1 MDLRIL
7 ILFGGAAAAIWSMFH
22 WRQAVQLVMVLLV
35 VEGAIRKW
43 LFPGAQ
49 DLVYLGKDVL
59 LVAAYLGFV
68 RERASLRYRPPALG
82 FLYSI
87 LVFAAVVGALQIFNP
102 KLPNLLVGVFGFKA
116 YFLYVPI
123 LFVLPAAF
131 PTDRDLIVFL
141 RRYILLSIPI
151 GLLATAQFLSP
162 SSSPLNTYAR
172 ASDEV
177 SGGYI
182 STFGSSDFVR
192 VTASFSYITGY
203 GSYLI
208 AITILVLSYLAVTRW
223 RFVGNLPAYSA
234 LGLALL
240 GMLMT
245 GSRGPV
251 FILSLLFPIYW
262 WLAVMRGGQG
272 GATFGRLLLGLS
284 VLGIVIGFFGSD
296 AVGAF
301 LGRAATT
308 GDVET
313 RLSAPFESPW
323 EVLPAAGLTG
333 YGIGATHQTATA
345 FTQGIAPYSWLHG
358 LEFETETGRVMVE
371 LGPVGFLLVYFIRIY
386 MIFFAFRE
394 VLALRTTFHRAI
406 ATACLL
412 FFLAQLLGS
421 VIFDVTT
428 DLYYWFFGGLLVTVM
443 HLDRQAVRAAAARA
457 AAPGAPP
464 APAPAAFP
472 AGIPRPRPLPA
483 GAGGQ
488 PAGARGA
495 R

>member
-1 MDLRIL
+1 MDPRIL
-7 ILFGGAAAAIWSMFH
+7 VLFAGAAAAVWATLH
-22 WRQAVQLVMVLLV
+22 WRQAVQMVMVLLV

-68 RERASLRYRPPALG
+68 REHANLRYRPPALA
-82 FLYSI
+82 FLYST
-87 LVFAAVVGALQIFNP
+87 LVLAAVVGALEIFNP
-102 KLPNLLVGVFGFKA
+102 RLPNLMVGAFGFKA

-131 PTDRDLIVFL
+131 PTDRDLVVFL

-151 GLLATAQFLSP
+151 GLLATAQFFSP
-162 SSSPLNTYAR
+162 ASSPLNTYAR
-172 ASDEV
+172 AADDV
-177 SGGYI
+177 AGGYI
-182 STFGSSDFVR
+182 STFGSSEFVR
-192 VTASFSYITGY
+192 VTATFSYITGY
-203 GSYLI
+203 ASYLM
-208 AITILVLSYLAVTRW
+208 AMTILVLSYLAVVRW
-223 RFVGNLPAYSA
+223 RLAGNVAVFAA
-234 LGLALL
+234 LGMTLL
-240 GMLMT
+240 GMLET

-284 VLGIVIGFFGSD
+284 VLGIAIGFLGSD
-296 AVGAF
+296 AVSAF
-301 LGRAATT
+301 LGRATSS

-313 RLSAPFESPW
+313 RLSLPFEAPW
-323 EVLPAAGLTG
+323 EILPDAGLIG

-345 FTQGIAPYSWLHG
+345 FTHGIAPYSWLHG
-358 LEFETETGRVMVE
+358 LGVEAETGRVMLE
-371 LGPVGFLLVYFIRIY
+371 LGPVGFVLVYFVRIY
-386 MIFFAFRE
+386 MILFAFRQ
-394 VLALRTTFHRAI
+394 VLALRTPFHRAI

-421 VIFDVTT
+421 VVFDVTT

-443 HLDRQAVRAAAARA
+443 HLDVLAVRRA
-457 AAPGAPP
+457 AHATAEAGATR
-464 APAPAAFP
+464 
-472 AGIPRPRPLPA
+472 PRPRPLPV
-483 GAGGQ
+483 GSGGQ

-495 R
+495 P